1 MTESPTLQKLE
12 HLDMERQKLL
22 SSTQRYK
29 EALENQVSDLK
40 EGALKFAV
48 KGLVLGGVALGTFL
62 LIRAFRKKSPSPVSH
77 SANTELPSR
86 TNFSSALFASI
97 QGYIISFLL
106 SLAREK
112 ITEYL
117 EEYLLKQNEASP
129 KNQG

>member
-22 SSTQRYK
+22 TSTQRYK
-29 EALENQVSDLK
+29 QALENQVSDIK

-48 KGLVLGGVALGTFL
+48 QGAIMGGVALGTYFL
-62 LIRAFRKKSPSPVSH
+62 IKAFRKKEPSQPDSGIN
-77 SANTELPSR
+77 SSLPSK
-86 TNFSSALFASI
+86 TNFTSALFASI